1 MSFGRGGQRNF
12 RAAGR
17 LKPGEMNKTERAYS
31 EHLEREKLAGR
42 IVWWK
47 FEAIK
52 LRLADRSFLTMDFAV
67 LVADGEVLELHDSKG
82 AKHIVT
88 EDARLKV
95 KFAAETYP
103 FVFKFAYPRKVRD
116 GGGWDVEEVY

>member
-1 MSFGRGGQRNF
+1 VAFGRGGQRNF

-17 LKPGEMNKTERAYS
+17 LKPGEMNKTETAYAK
-31 EHLEREKLAGR
+31 HLEAEKAAGR

-52 LRLADRSFLTMDFAV
+52 LRLANRSFLTMDFAV
-67 LVADGEVLELHDSKG
+67 LVENGGVLELHDSKG

-95 KFAAETYP
+95 KLAAEAYP
-103 FVFKFAYPRKVRD
+103 FVFKFAYPRKAKD
-116 GGGWDVEEVY
+116 GGGWEIEEI